1 MGTIEL
7 GEYIVADP
15 KICHGK
21 LTFVGTRIFVT
32 DVLDMVAEG
41 MDWGDIVKEWR
52 GDVSKEAISEAV
64 RLAGRAFLDHA
75 EDYALESVPV

>member
-1 MGTIEL
+1 MKRIKL

-21 LTFVGTRIFVT
+21 LTFKGTRLFVS

-41 MDWGDIVKEWR
+41 MDWNEIIHECHGSIT
-52 GDVSKEAISEAV
+52 KEAISEAV
-64 RLAGRAFLDHA
+64 RLANKTLLQLPPDRIAA
-75 EDYALESVPV
+75 